1 MDPAIAAQF
10 LPRSLLVVIHTFCQ
24 RGNGRGNCSAGQM
37 QKAPHVR
44 GYGVGIVM
52 YLIPTAIVSDSE
64 GIPNAFRL

>member
-24 RGNGRGNCSAGQM
+24 RGNCSAGQM
-37 QKAPHVR
+37 QKAPRVR

-52 YLIPTAIVSDSE
+52 YLSGCGGAHPTMSHVRFV
-64 GIPNAFRL
+64 G